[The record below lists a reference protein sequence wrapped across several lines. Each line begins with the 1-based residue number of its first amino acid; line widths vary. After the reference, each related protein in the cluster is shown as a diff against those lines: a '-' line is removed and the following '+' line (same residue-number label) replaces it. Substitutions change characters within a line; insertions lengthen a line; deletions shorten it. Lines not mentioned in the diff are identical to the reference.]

1 MKFLSLALA
10 LCASVMVGCAHGPQA
25 VSAPVPGGETR
36 PRHRPWPP
44 IRWSSI
50 LHPFNWPRTRQPRPR
65 PPDEPE
71 EKSEGD
77 EDDFDYGMEDVPT
90 AEQVTIAD
98 PWEPFNR
105 AMFTFNDRLYFWV
118 LKPVAEGYSA
128 VLPEPARVSVGN
140 FFSNLRSPIRLVNC
154 LLQAN
159 FIGAATEL
167 FRFMLNSTIG
177 LAGLFD
183 PAGGE
188 EIGLVRQDED
198 FGQTLG
204 SYGVGQGFY
213 IVWPFLGPSSPR
225 DTVGMIGDY
234 FSYPISY
241 LDPWYV
247 WIGRPG
253 VPGDQRHLSF
263 DRRLRGDQ
271 GSRHR
276 SLPVRPQCLHP
287 VPAEKGRGEGRD
299 DPAARPGHPRCRHPG
314 TRRRTGGCSAAVK
327 SGEVTEG

>member
-1 MKFLSLALA
+1 MKFHSFALA

-25 VSAPVPGGETR
+25 VSEPVLGGETSA
-36 PRHRPWPP
+36 PATAAVASSSLEQHPASLQLAKDEAAPP
-44 IRWSSI
+44 A
-50 LHPFNWPRTRQPRPR
+50 TA
-65 PPDEPE
+65 DEPE
-71 EKSEGD
+71 EKAEGG
-77 EDDFDYGMEDVPT
+77 EDDFDYGMEDVPA

-128 VLPEPARVSVGN
+128 VVPEPARVSVSN
-140 FFSNLRSPIRLVNC
+140 FFSNLRAPVRFVNC

-159 FIGAATEL
+159 VIGAATEL

-177 LAGLFD
+177 LVGLFD

-204 SYGVGQGFY
+204 TYGAGQGFY
-213 IVWPFLGPSSPR
+213 IVWPILGPSSPR
-225 DTVGMIGDY
+225 DTLGMVGD
-234 FSYPISY
+234 FFAYPISY

-247 WIGRPG
+247 WTAVRGYQTINDTSLSIGDYEAIKDAAIDPYLSVRNAYIQYRQKKVEERGATIQQPG
-253 VPGDQRHLSF
+253 PDIPGAGTPA
-263 DRRLRGDQ
+263 RGV
-271 GSRHR
+271 G
-276 SLPVRPQCLHP
+276 PEAAPQQ
-287 VPAEKGRGEGRD
+287 
-299 DPAARPGHPRCRHPG
+299 
-314 TRRRTGGCSAAVK
+314 
-327 SGEVTEG
+327 

>member
-1 MKFLSLALA
+1 MKFLSFALA

-25 VSAPVPGGETR
+25 VSEPVLGAPATAAVASYSLEQHPASLQMARDEAA
-36 PRHRPWPP
+36 PP
-44 IRWSSI
+44 A
-50 LHPFNWPRTRQPRPR
+50 TA
-65 PPDEPE
+65 DEPE
-71 EKSEGD
+71 GKAEGG
-77 EDDFDYGMEDVPT
+77 EDDFDYGMEDVPA

-159 FIGAATEL
+159 FIGASTEL
-167 FRFMLNSTIG
+167 FRFMLNTTIG

-188 EIGLVRQDED
+188 EIGLLRQDED

-204 SYGVGQGFY
+204 TYGVGQGFY

-225 DTVGMIGDY
+225 DTVGSVGDY
-234 FSYPISY
+234 FAYPLSY
-241 LDPWYV
+241 LDPWYAWLAV
-247 WIGRPG
+247 RGYQAINDTSLQIGDYEAIKDAAIDPYLAVRNAYIQYRQKKVEERSATIQRPG
-253 VPGDQRHLSF
+253 PDIPGAGTPA
-263 DRRLRGDQ
+263 RGV
-271 GSRHR
+271 G
-276 SLPVRPQCLHP
+276 PEAAPQQ
-287 VPAEKGRGEGRD
+287 
-299 DPAARPGHPRCRHPG
+299 
-314 TRRRTGGCSAAVK
+314 
-327 SGEVTEG
+327 

>member
-1 MKFLSLALA
+1 MMRLLRALVLFA
-10 LCASVMVGCAHGPQA
+10 LLLTGCAHGLPA
-25 VSAPVPGGETR
+25 ASAPGPPSEAPVTAVASYAQIAQPEPLPLAAQEGGPAGTAEGAA
-36 PRHRPWPP
+36 
-44 IRWSSI
+44 
-50 LHPFNWPRTRQPRPR
+50 
-65 PPDEPE
+65 DE
-71 EKSEGD
+71 GAG
-77 EDDFDYGMEDVPT
+77 EDDFDDGMEEVPA

-128 VLPEPARVSVGN
+128 VVPEPARVSVGN
-140 FFSNLRSPIRLVNC
+140 FFSNLRSPIRFVNC
-154 LLQAN
+154 LLQAQ

-188 EIGLVRQDED
+188 EIGLLRQDED

-225 DTVGMIGDY
+225 DTLGMIGDY

-241 LDPWYV
+241 LDPWYAWLAV
-247 WIGRPG
+247 RGYQAVNDTSLQIGDYEAIKEAALDPYISIRNAYIQYRQKKVEERGTIGKPKPD
-253 VPGDQRHLSF
+253 VPGAGTPA
-263 DRRLRGDQ
+263 RGV
-271 GSRHR
+271 G
-276 SLPVRPQCLHP
+276 P
-287 VPAEKGRGEGRD
+287 
-299 DPAARPGHPRCRHPG
+299 
-314 TRRRTGGCSAAVK
+314 
-327 SGEVTEG
+327 

>member
-10 LCASVMVGCAHGPQA
+10 LFAAVMVGCAHGPQA
-25 VSAPVPGGETR
+25 ASVPMAGGET
-36 PRHRPWPP
+36 PLPSTPAVASFSLDQNP
-44 IRWSSI
+44 ASI
-50 LHPFNWPRTRQPRPR
+50 QLAQNEAASPATA
-65 PPDEPE
+65 DEPK
-71 EKSEGD
+71 EKVEGD
-77 EDDFDYGMEDVPT
+77 ESADDYEMEAPA

-140 FFSNLRSPIRLVNC
+140 FFSNLRSPIRFANC

-188 EIGLVRQDED
+188 EIGLLRQVED

-204 SYGVGQGFY
+204 SYGIGQGFY

-225 DTVGMIGDY
+225 DTLGSVGDY
-234 FSYPISY
+234 FAYPISY

-247 WIGRPG
+247 WTAVRGYQAINDTSLSIGDYEAMKEAAIDPYLAIRNAYIQYRQKK
-253 VPGDQRHLSF
+253 VEE
-263 DRRLRGDQ
+263 RGTI
-271 GSRHR
+271 G
-276 SLPVRPQCLHP
+276 
-287 VPAEKGRGEGRD
+287 
-299 DPAARPGHPRCRHPG
+299 
-314 TRRRTGGCSAAVK
+314 K
-327 SGEVTEG
+327 SGPDIPGLGTPARGVGTEVAPQK

>member
-1 MKFLSLALA
+1 MKFLPLALA
-10 LCASVMVGCAHGPQA
+10 LFASTLVGCAHGPQA
-25 VSAPVPGGETR
+25 VSAPTPGGET
-36 PRHRPWPP
+36 PLPATPAVA
-44 IRWSSI
+44 SY
-50 LHPFNWPRTRQPRPR
+50 LLEQHPASLQLAK
-65 PPDEPE
+65 DEAASPATADDPGV
-71 EKSEGD
+71 KAEGD
-77 EDDFDYGMEDVPT
+77 EDDFDYGTDDVPA

-140 FFSNLRSPIRLVNC
+140 FFSNLRAPIRFVNC
-154 LLQAN
+154 VLQAN
-159 FIGAATEL
+159 LIGASTEL

-188 EIGLVRQDED
+188 KIGLLRQDED

-204 SYGVGQGFY
+204 TYGVGQGFY

-225 DTVGMIGDY
+225 DTLGMIGDY

-241 LDPWYV
+241 LDPWEV
-247 WIGRPG
+247 WLAVRGYQAINDTSLQIGDYEAIKEAAIDPYLSVRNAYIQYRQKKVEERGATIPKSEPDIPG
-253 VPGDQRHLSF
+253 AGTPA
-263 DRRLRGDQ
+263 RGV
-271 GSRHR
+271 GTEAA
-276 SLPVRPQCLHP
+276 PQ
-287 VPAEKGRGEGRD
+287 K
-299 DPAARPGHPRCRHPG
+299 
-314 TRRRTGGCSAAVK
+314 
-327 SGEVTEG
+327 